1 MKTYVIMLA
10 GGRGSRMNA
19 GFNKVLMSVRGR
31 TVIRRSVE
39 AFASFA
45 DDMVVVAR
53 PEEQAAILEGIDT
66 GALPFSLHFAPGG
79 ETRQASV
86 LNGLNAISPDPED
99 VILIHDA
106 ARCLVDAET
115 IRRVIR
121 SVTECGT
128 GIPGIPASSTFK
140 VCDGDSF
147 IQYTPDRASLFE
159 VQTPQGFTA
168 GKIIPVARKAAQ
180 EDFLT
185 TDDAALLEHCGI
197 PVKVVPGSV
206 NNIKLT
212 APEDLPR
219 ARTILGGAVSSMRV
233 GYGYDVHR
241 LVPERDLILCG
252 VSVPYELGLLG
263 HSDADVA
270 LHALMD
276 AMLGACAL
284 GDIGAHFPD
293 TDERYRGVSSL
304 LLLKETVRILA
315 EAGYRVYNA
324 DVTIVAQ
331 KPKLLSYIPRMKET
345 VAETLSLPVSFVS
358 VKATTTERLGFEGRM
373 EGISASAVCT
383 VTEIE
388 G

>member
-168 GKIIPVARKAAQ
+168 GKIIPVARKTAQ
-180 EDFLT
+180 DGFLT

-331 KPKLLSYIPRMKET
+331 KPKLLPYIPRMKET
-345 VAETLSLPVSFVS
+345 VAEALSLPVSFVS

>member
-66 GALPFSLHFAPGG
+66 GALPFPLHFAPGG

-106 ARCLVDAET
+106 ARCLVDVET

-168 GKIIPVARKAAQ
+168 GKIIPFARKAAQ

-185 TDDAALLEHCGI
+185 TDDAALLEHYGI

-233 GYGYDVHR
+233 GYGYDVHC

-315 EAGYRVYNA
+315 ESGYRVYNA

-331 KPKLLSYIPRMKET
+331 KPKLLPYIPRMKET
-345 VAETLSLPVSFVS
+345 VAEALSLPVSFVS